1 MKVTVLGAISVVIAV
16 LGVLLLV
23 KYLSD
28 CCNQDPQ
35 ETQG

>member
-1 MKVTVLGAISVVIAV
+1 MKVTVLGAITVVIAV
-16 LGVLLLV
+16 LGVLLLL

-28 CCNQDPQ
+28 CCDQGPQ

>member
-1 MKVTVLGAISVVIAV
+1 MKVTVLGAITVVIAV

-28 CCNQDPQ
+28 CGDQGSQ
-35 ETQG
+35 ETQC